1 MPEAGEG
8 GNRNLNV
15 VAIIAIVVLVLIAV
29 FALANRK
36 PSEQVR
42 ETTTTNRPGEAP
54 PAGES
59 DVDIKVD
66 VPDVDIPD
74 SVTIRTD

>member
-8 GNRNLNV
+8 GSRNLNV
-15 VAIIAIVVLVLIAV
+15 VAVVAIVVLVLIALI
-29 FALANRK
+29 ALANRR

-42 ETTTTNRPGEAP
+42 KTTASEPSTPKADEK
-54 PAGES
+54 S

-66 VPDVDIPD
+66 VPDVDLPD
-74 SVTIRTD
+74 SVTIKAD